1 MDLIIRYIKYILI
14 NRGGISLKKKS
25 DLKTIVA
32 NLSKVGVNVSVT
44 KSRVELLKV
53 LTPPTRAPHPQN

>member
-1 MDLIIRYIKYILI
+1 M
-14 NRGGISLKKKS
+14 KKQN

-32 NLSKVGVNVSVT
+32 NLSKVGVKATVT

-53 LTPPTRAPHPQN
+53 LAPPTQAPYPQN

>member
-1 MDLIIRYIKYILI
+1 M
-14 NRGGISLKKKS
+14 KKKS

-32 NLSKVGVNVSVT
+32 NLSKVGVTVSVT

-53 LTPPTRAPHPQN
+53 LTPPTQAPHPQN